1 MGIIHVLSLNDLT
14 HTQQRYGRI
23 RAFCP
28 VHGSDR
34 QRSLSIAAYGEMQ
47 GWGHCHSCKATVV
60 IAELNP
66 ESAKRLGYRGELLP
80 VDIPEQQAE
89 KWQREEV
96 TALASLH
103 PAIQQ
108 TLSRKIPRAYLA
120 ERGIPF
126 DLVEILGIG
135 YLPQLTE
142 QQVKRYPQLK
152 KWQYRL
158 IFPYTSYAGDIGY
171 LGRSLALWRPG
182 MDENEHRLLL
192 EENKIHRY
200 EKTWRAGL
208 FHQRPLE
215 TYEHINLVE
224 GPFDWLALLAEGL
237 TDSVALAGTNIE
249 IAALPLNVASVT
261 LAFDSDQAGIEAAQK
276 LSKEM
281 RRHGIPAEICTSPED
296 GKGKDWSERY
306 RLHGREGLAPLLSE
320 DQVSEPETI
329 EPAPLNFCSFPG
341 CSSEVFMFVEDGSE
355 YGAPYCEAHYQA
367 LQQPA
372 QPAEPLTSREQFTA
386 IVEQLASVF
395 PGECEI
401 RIEPIGTYTLQD
413 RIRELQEQQRAYD
426 SDMWQ
431 ARRRKVKAS

>member
-1 MGIIHVLSLNDLT
+1 MSTIHVLSQNTLQ
-14 HTQQRYGRI
+14 HIQHKYGRI

-47 GWGHCHSCKATVV
+47 GWGHCHSCKATVL

-66 ESAKRLGYRGELLP
+66 DSAKRLGYRGELLP

-89 KWQREEV
+89 KWQREEIA
-96 TALASLH
+96 ALQSLY
-103 PAIQQ
+103 PAMQQ
-108 TLSRKIPRAYLA
+108 ALSRKIPRAYIA

-126 DLVEILGIG
+126 DLVETLGVG

-142 QQVKRYPQLK
+142 QQLKRYPRLK
-152 KWQYRL
+152 KWQERL

-192 EENKIHRY
+192 EEQRITRY

-237 TDSVALAGTNIE
+237 TESVALGGTSLE
-249 IAALPLNVASVT
+249 VVALPLNIASVT
-261 LAFDSDQAGIEAAQK
+261 LAFDNDQNEAGIKSAQQFA
-276 LSKEM
+276 KEL
-281 RRHGIPAEICTSPED
+281 RRHGIPAEVHTPPED

-306 RLHGREGLAPLLSE
+306 RLHGREGLEPLL
-320 DQVSEPETI
+320 SEPETI
-329 EPAPLNFCSFPG
+329 EPDPLSICSL
-341 CSSEVFMFVEDGSE
+341 CSNEVYMFIEDGSE
-355 YGAPYCEAHYQA
+355 YGNPLCEAHYLE
-367 LQQPA
+367 LQQLEPEE
-372 QPAEPLTSREQFTA
+372 QQSEPLMSKEQFLGIA
-386 IVEQLASVF
+386 EQLASVI
-395 PGECEI
+395 PGGCNV
-401 RIEPIGTYTLQD
+401 RILPQGYTLED
-413 RIRELQEQQRAYD
+413 RMRELEQARRVQER
-426 SDMWQ
+426 DMWQ
-431 ARRRKVKAS
+431 ARRKVRAR